1 MSPPSSGPPHSN
13 QWMYSIGISDQD
25 DSLFPSLTIKQ
36 RVIGW
41 ACCFTA
47 GTLITIGSFGSFT
60 LLLLGRPTRFA
71 LAYTLGNVLQLVS
84 TMFLVGPLRQV
95 KCMFRNNRVI
105 AAGIYVLAL
114 FTTLYTCIHSPHHRA
129 LILLAVIIQFLALF
143 WYALSY
149 IPYGRQMTTS
159 VTSHLT
165 QRLLAD

>member
-1 MSPPSSGPPHSN
+1 MMVWCKPSMSDDIEFTALSN
-13 QWMYSIGISDQD
+13 ALPIRDQD
-25 DSLFPSLTIKQ
+25 RYIP
-36 RVIGW
+36 W
-41 ACCFTA
+41 
-47 GTLITIGSFGSFT
+47 
-60 LLLLGRPTRFA
+60 
-71 LAYTLGNVLQLVS
+71 
-84 TMFLVGPLRQV
+84 PLRQV